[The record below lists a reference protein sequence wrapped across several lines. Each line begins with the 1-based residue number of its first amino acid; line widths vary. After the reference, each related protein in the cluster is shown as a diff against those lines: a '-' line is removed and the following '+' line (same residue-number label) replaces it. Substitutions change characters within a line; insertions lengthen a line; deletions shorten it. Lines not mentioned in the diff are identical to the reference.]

1 MCRSRVFLRF
11 LTAFTL
17 GSFTHK
23 HIPFRRSVD
32 ILAAEVDSAKNADST
47 ATTGNMVCSLKNLWL

>member
-1 MCRSRVFLRF
+1 MCRSRAFLRF

-47 ATTGNMVCSLKNLWL
+47 ATTGNMVCS